1 MFIFSHECPSSSSP
15 IPFFS
20 LSRCAVCHYSVC
32 SKGGEKP
39 MYGQTS
45 IKGKGGG
52 VANGE
57 ANGDF
62 EPESESE
69 SKSASELRTYE
80 SRSLPA
86 AVEIIREV
94 L

>member
-1 MFIFSHECPSSSSP
+1 
-15 IPFFS
+15 
-20 LSRCAVCHYSVC
+20 
-32 SKGGEKP
+32 